1 MLSSQRILILVD
13 LALPQGYVG
22 SERLP
27 KTLRVLKNSFNT
39 GEYVLPRPGI
49 TSLATKTGLARGA
62 FTYDDSLYCVYGT
75 SLLKIDTDGNTVVTV
90 GIVEGTANIDFAIGF
105 NEAAIVVR
113 ETGGKGYTLASDVL
127 TEITDPDFVA
137 SNSVTHIN
145 GRFVYIPFNGDPA
158 FFSDVGAAAT
168 IDALSFFDAEELP
181 DKNKGAANYKNIL
194 LIGGTD
200 SFELFRDVGDTPV
213 PYRRLNARI
222 DFGYIGG
229 LTEYSDT
236 FAFIGREKDQDV
248 GIYVIGPGT
257 APKIS
262 NEAIDTILTTYTE
275 TELSVAVPQ
284 RFKWRGY
291 DLLCFTLARHS
302 FGFLNGNWFLI
313 DTMID
318 DERFPWRA
326 GFVTHYQQKYYTF
339 FANEI
344 GRLDKINTD
353 YGNDF
358 ERSIQFGVYQD
369 GNEDFTAQ
377 SIELGVSQGYT
388 ATGSVGLHLSR
399 DNVLF
404 SDPYFRNVGN
414 RGEYDKKLVWNYPG
428 GLGYYEGF
436 MGVKITTTSDIE
448 FAADKLSIGTR

>member
-1 MLSSQRILILVD
+1 MD
-13 LALPQGYVG
+13 LDLPQGYVG

-39 GEYVLPRPGI
+39 GEYILPRPGI
-49 TSLATKTGLARGA
+49 TSLSTKTGLARGA
-62 FTYDDSLYCVYGT
+62 FVWNGSLYAVYGT
-75 SLLKIDTDGNTVVTV
+75 SLLKIDTAGATVSTIGTV
-90 GIVEGTANIDFAIGF
+90 AGTANIDFAIGF
-105 NEAAIVVR
+105 NTAAIVVR
-113 ETGGKGYTLASDVL
+113 ASDGKGYTLDKSDVL
-127 TEITDPDFVA
+127 TEITDGDFVA
-137 SNSVTHIN
+137 CNSVTHIN

-168 IDALSFFDAEELP
+168 IDSLSFFDAEELP
-181 DKNKGAANYKNIL
+181 DKNKVAFNLKNIL

-200 SFELFRDVGDTPV
+200 SFELFRDVGTSPV
-213 PYRRLNARI
+213 PFARLNARI
-222 DFGYIGG
+222 QYGYIGG
-229 LTEYSDT
+229 LTEYADT

-248 GIYVIGPGT
+248 GIYIIGAGT

-291 DLLCFTLARHS
+291 DILCFTLARHS

-313 DTMID
+313 DTMIQ

-326 GFVTHYQQKYYTF
+326 GFVTHFEQKYYTF
-339 FANEI
+339 FASEV

-358 ERSIQFGVYQD
+358 ERTIQFGVYQD
-369 GNEDFTAQ
+369 GNEAFTAQ
-377 SIELGVSQGYT
+377 YLELGVSQGYT
-388 ATGSVGLHLSR
+388 DTGTVGLHLSR
-399 DNVLF
+399 DGVLF
-404 SDPYFRNVGN
+404 AQPYFRSVGDT
-414 RGEYDKKLVWNYPG
+414 GEYDKKLVWNYPG
-428 GLGYYEGF
+428 GLGYYPGF
-436 MGVKITTTSDIE
+436 MGVKLTTTGDIE
-448 FAADKLSIGTR
+448 FAADKLSIGLR